1 MFDDESTNEE
11 SGEGAVG
18 SYYLGVP
25 GALRSWVFESGG
37 VRESGAR
44 ARVDMTESWTG
55 WLIFSLSGVFGCL
68 RVIGDWMAGGMVR
81 ECACFRLSFIWQGE

>member
-18 SYYLGVP
+18 SYCLGVP

-37 VRESGAR
+37 VREWCARESGY
-44 ARVDMTESWTG
+44 D
-55 WLIFSLSGVFGCL
+55 
-68 RVIGDWMAGGMVR
+68 
-81 ECACFRLSFIWQGE
+81 